1 MQVTD
6 NFSYPS
12 DLIRKWYYK
21 NHLFI
26 IDMMQEIVFMDRKEF
41 TKEIAIRCQNNE
53 AALFWAQECLIM
65 QDYHHGKA
73 L

>member
-1 MQVTD
+1 
-6 NFSYPS
+6 
-12 DLIRKWYYK
+12 
-21 NHLFI
+21 
-26 IDMMQEIVFMDRKEF
+26 MDRKEF